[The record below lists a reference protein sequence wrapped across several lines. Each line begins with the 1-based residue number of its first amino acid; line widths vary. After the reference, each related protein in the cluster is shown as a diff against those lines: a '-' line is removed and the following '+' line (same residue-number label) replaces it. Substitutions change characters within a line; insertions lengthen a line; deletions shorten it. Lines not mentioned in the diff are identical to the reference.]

1 MTQDLRRENAWFSIC
16 YKPHWYKIVKKNEV
30 ESKRGGGNVKYL
42 IYDTQKD
49 SSRRKHFH
57 NSLFV

>member
-16 YKPHWYKIVKKNEV
+16 YKPHWYEIVKKMRWRV
-30 ESKRGGGNVKYL
+30 RGGGNVKYL